1 MCCRQNWARKD
12 EQLDLHC
19 IANIGRAAGEKA
31 GGALGT
37 GNGRRWRA
45 RSVVVL
51 LMIGNIDD
59 VNDRTLYDRSSRNM
73 QKERKEGKEKFA
85 IKELLGG
92 KTSLSR

>member
-1 MCCRQNWARKD
+1 LGAQ
-12 EQLDLHC
+12 Q
-19 IANIGRAAGEKA
+19 EKA

-51 LMIGNIDD
+51 LTIGNIDD
-59 VNDRTLYDRSSRNM
+59 VNNMTVYNRSSRNM
-73 QKERKEGKEKFA
+73 QKEREGTEKFT

-92 KTSLSR
+92 KTSLRQGNWPVGARL